1 MITMEH
7 NNIGGVPAAA
17 RRGARRAPTP
27 LRRAQYAA
35 IIERMPAH
43 PWRLLTD
50 YLALSGE
57 RLSEAFA
64 HADTDIDPGSG
75 ACEVA
80 RYWRRLGDRWVL
92 VDSPAPRRIWLP
104 EGLVARLELAGTGE
118 ELFRIDGASG
128 PGLLRRYVR
137 RVWTPAVAAVSDEVL
152 GGARPGVEVL
162 RVTCAQWMAEAGVP
176 WPVIAAR
183 LGFGN
188 AAGFLR
194 AHPQVLATAAGE
206 Q

>member
-1 MITMEH
+1 MAH
-7 NNIGGVPAAA
+7 NTIGGAAGAA
-17 RRGARRAPTP
+17 RRSPLRPPTP
-27 LRRAQYAA
+27 LQRAQYAA
-35 IIERMPAH
+35 ILERMPAH
-43 PWRLLTD
+43 QWRLLTD
-50 YLALSGE
+50 YLACSGE
-57 RLSEAFA
+57 RLAEAFA

-80 RYWRRLGDRWVL
+80 RYWRWLGDRWVL
-92 VDSPAPRRIWLP
+92 VDSPAPRQIWLP

-137 RVWTPAVAAVSDEVL
+137 RVWTPAVAAVSEEML

-176 WPVIAAR
+176 WPLSAAH
-183 LGFGN
+183 LGFRRTS
-188 AAGFLR
+188 GFLR
-194 AHPQVLATAAGE
+194 AQTQVLATAAGE